1 MKKNVSN
8 TGNKQQ
14 KEAAKLKKQLRRVMS
29 QEQIELYL
37 QYANSV
43 EAYAVLF
50 VKKYLPDARGF
61 WIDILE
67 TDAPK
72 GYWETK
78 LEFRQVTCALYP
90 RKINPV
96 YPPNATIKMRRA
108 ITWNAAHEDIAQQ
121 IREGVKGTKFELNGY
136 MLPNA
141 DGKYQYRFL
150 SALPL

>member
-72 GYWETK
+72 WYWETK
-78 LEFRQVTCALYP
+78 LEFR
-90 RKINPV
+90 
-96 YPPNATIKMRRA
+96 
-108 ITWNAAHEDIAQQ
+108 
-121 IREGVKGTKFELNGY
+121 
-136 MLPNA
+136 
-141 DGKYQYRFL
+141 
-150 SALPL
+150 

>member
-1 MKKNVSN
+1 
-8 TGNKQQ
+8 
-14 KEAAKLKKQLRRVMS
+14 MS
-29 QEQIELYL
+29 PEQIKQYL
-37 QYANSV
+37 QYAESE
-43 EAYAVLF
+43 EALPVLF
-50 VKKYLPDARGF
+50 VKKYLPDACDY

-67 TDAPK
+67 ANAPK
-72 GYWETK
+72 GYRETK

-90 RKINPV
+90 RKIHPV

-121 IREGVKGTKFELNGY
+121 IRKGVKGTKFELNGY